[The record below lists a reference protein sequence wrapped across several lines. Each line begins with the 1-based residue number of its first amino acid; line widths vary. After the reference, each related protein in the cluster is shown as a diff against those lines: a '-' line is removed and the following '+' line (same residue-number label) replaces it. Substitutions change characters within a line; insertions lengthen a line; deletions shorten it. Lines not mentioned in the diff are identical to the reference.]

1 MNTKQMDYII
11 ETAKTLNLSRAAENL
26 FISQP
31 ALSYQIKVIEEEVG
45 FAIFDRVGKSIRLT
59 PAGQQL
65 VTSLQRISVDLQ
77 FAIEQAQNM
86 GEIYTDSIKIGF
98 ASRSALY
105 YLPQAMKLFE
115 QMHPDV
121 QIVPEIQAPND
132 SLTAFLHKELDL
144 ILLPKQEAQKL
155 SNVVIHPLYISQI
168 YLLCQQTDPLAQL
181 DRVTAQD
188 LAGRTL
194 LVNGGSSQT
203 LRQVQQRVLSTVP
216 IHYFNSPTH
225 DFTLIQVASDKAIC
239 LSPGYL
245 NDHSGVFAWIPFD
258 CPESFDLVLVSH
270 QDQLNPAIA
279 NLIALLQELYD
290 QSKLNL

>member
-105 YLPQAMKLFE
+105 YLPQAMKIFE

-225 DFTLIQVASDKAIC
+225 DFTLIQMASDKAIC

-270 QDQLNPAIA
+270 QDQLNPALA

>member
-105 YLPQAMKLFE
+105 YLPEAMKLFE

-168 YLLCQQTDPLAQL
+168 YLLCQQTDPLAQQ

-270 QDQLNPAIA
+270 QEQLNPALA
-279 NLIALLQELYD
+279 NLIAILQELYD

>member
-105 YLPQAMKLFE
+105 YLPQAMKIFE

-270 QDQLNPAIA
+270 QDQLNPALA

>member
-11 ETAKTLNLSRAAENL
+11 ETAKTLNLSRAAEYL

-155 SNVVIHPLYISQI
+155 SKVVIHPLYISQI

-270 QDQLNPAIA
+270 QDQLNPALA
-279 NLIALLQELYD
+279 NLIAILQELYD

>member
-144 ILLPKQEAQKL
+144 ILLPQQEAQKL
-155 SNVVIHPLYISQI
+155 SKVVIHPLYISQI

-270 QDQLNPAIA
+270 QDQLNPALA
-279 NLIALLQELYD
+279 NLIAILQELYD

>member
-26 FISQP
+26 YISQP

-86 GEIYTDSIKIGF
+86 GEIYKDSIKIGF
-98 ASRSALY
+98 ATRSALY

-168 YLLCQQTDPLAQL
+168 YLLCQQTDSLTQL

-290 QSKLNL
+290 QSSLHL

>member
-105 YLPQAMKLFE
+105 YLPQAMKIFE

-270 QDQLNPAIA
+270 QEQLNPALA
-279 NLIALLQELYD
+279 NLIAILQELYD

>member
-26 FISQP
+26 YISQP

-105 YLPQAMKLFE
+105 YLPQAIKLFE

-121 QIVPEIQAPND
+121 QIVPEIQAPNE

-168 YLLCQQTDPLAQL
+168 YLLCQQTDSLTQL

>member
-105 YLPQAMKLFE
+105 YLPQAIKLFE

-168 YLLCQQTDPLAQL
+168 YLLCQQMDPLAQL
-181 DRVTAQD
+181 DRATAQD

-245 NDHSGVFAWIPFD
+245 NDHSGAFAWIPFD

-270 QDQLNPAIA
+270 QDQLNPALA
-279 NLIALLQELYD
+279 NLIAILQELYD

>member
-26 FISQP
+26 YISQP

-86 GEIYTDSIKIGF
+86 GEIYKDSIKIGF

-168 YLLCQQTDPLAQL
+168 YLLCQQTDSLTQL

-245 NDHSGVFAWIPFD
+245 NDHSGAFAWIPFD

-290 QSKLNL
+290 QSNLHL

>member
-168 YLLCQQTDPLAQL
+168 YLLCQQTDPLAQQ

-203 LRQVQQRVLSTVP
+203 LRQVQQRVISTVP

-245 NDHSGVFAWIPFD
+245 NDHSGAFAWIPFD

-270 QDQLNPAIA
+270 QEQLNPALA
-279 NLIALLQELYD
+279 NLIAILQELYD

>member
-155 SNVVIHPLYISQI
+155 SKVVIHPLYISQI

-216 IHYFNSPTH
+216 IRYFNSPTH

-245 NDHSGVFAWIPFD
+245 NDYSGAFAWIPFD

-270 QDQLNPAIA
+270 QDQLNPALA
-279 NLIALLQELYD
+279 NLIAILQELYD

>member
-105 YLPQAMKLFE
+105 YLPEAMKLFE

-270 QDQLNPAIA
+270 QDQLNPALA

>member
-105 YLPQAMKLFE
+105 YLPQAMKIFE

-168 YLLCQQTDPLAQL
+168 YLLCQQMDPLAQL

-270 QDQLNPAIA
+270 QEQLNPALA
-279 NLIALLQELYD
+279 NLIAILQELYD

>member
-26 FISQP
+26 YISQP

-86 GEIYTDSIKIGF
+86 GEIYKDSIKIGF
-98 ASRSALY
+98 ATRSALY

-168 YLLCQQTDPLAQL
+168 YLLCQQMDPLAQL

-290 QSKLNL
+290 QSKLQL

>member
-105 YLPQAMKLFE
+105 YLPQAMKIFE

-155 SNVVIHPLYISQI
+155 SKVVIHPLYISQI

-270 QDQLNPAIA
+270 QDQLNPALA
-279 NLIALLQELYD
+279 NLIAILQELYD

>member
-26 FISQP
+26 YISQP

-105 YLPQAMKLFE
+105 YLPQAIKLFE

-121 QIVPEIQAPND
+121 QIVPEIQAPNE

-270 QDQLNPAIA
+270 QDQLNPALA

>member
-86 GEIYTDSIKIGF
+86 GEIYRGSIKIGF
-98 ASRSALY
+98 FTRSALY

-115 QMHPDV
+115 QMHSDV

-188 LAGRTL
+188 LSGRTL

-245 NDHSGVFAWIPFD
+245 NDHSGAFAWIPFD

-270 QDQLNPAIA
+270 QDQLNPALA
-279 NLIALLQELYD
+279 NLIAILQELYD

>member
-270 QDQLNPAIA
+270 QDQLNPALA
-279 NLIALLQELYD
+279 NLIAILQELYD

>member
-144 ILLPKQEAQKL
+144 ILLPKEEAQKL
-155 SNVVIHPLYISQI
+155 SKVVIHPLYISQI

-216 IHYFNSPTH
+216 IRYFNSPTH

-245 NDHSGVFAWIPFD
+245 NDYSGAFAWIPFD

-270 QDQLNPAIA
+270 QDQLNPALA
-279 NLIALLQELYD
+279 NLIAILQELYD

>member
-86 GEIYTDSIKIGF
+86 REIYTDSIKIGF

-168 YLLCQQTDPLAQL
+168 YLLCQQTDSLTQL

-258 CPESFDLVLVSH
+258 CLESFDLVLVSH
-270 QDQLNPAIA
+270 QDQLNPALA

>member
-105 YLPQAMKLFE
+105 YLPQAMKIFE

-216 IHYFNSPTH
+216 IHYFNSPTQ

-270 QDQLNPAIA
+270 QEQLNPALA
-279 NLIALLQELYD
+279 NLIAILQELYD

>member
-105 YLPQAMKLFE
+105 YLPQAMKIFE

-144 ILLPKQEAQKL
+144 ILLPTEEAQKL
-155 SNVVIHPLYISQI
+155 SKVVIHPLYISQI

-188 LAGRTL
+188 LSGRTL

-216 IHYFNSPTH
+216 IRYFNSPTH

-245 NDHSGVFAWIPFD
+245 NDHSGAFAWIPFD

-270 QDQLNPAIA
+270 QDQLNPALA
-279 NLIALLQELYD
+279 NLIAILQELYD

>member
-105 YLPQAMKLFE
+105 YLPQAMKIFE

-168 YLLCQQTDPLAQL
+168 YLLCQQTDPLAQQ

-270 QDQLNPAIA
+270 QEQLNPALA
-279 NLIALLQELYD
+279 NLIAILQELYD

>member
-105 YLPQAMKLFE
+105 YLPQAIKLFE

-168 YLLCQQTDPLAQL
+168 YLLCQQMDPLAQL

-258 CPESFDLVLVSH
+258 CPETFDLVLVSH
-270 QDQLNPAIA
+270 QDQLNPALA
-279 NLIALLQELYD
+279 NLIAILQELYD

>member
-105 YLPQAMKLFE
+105 YLPQAMKIFE

-155 SNVVIHPLYISQI
+155 SKVVIHPLYISQI

-270 QDQLNPAIA
+270 QEQLNPALA
-279 NLIALLQELYD
+279 NLIAILQELYD

>member
-1 MNTKQMDYII
+1 MDYII

-26 FISQP
+26 YISQP

-86 GEIYTDSIKIGF
+86 GEIYKDSIKIGF
-98 ASRSALY
+98 ATRSALY

-168 YLLCQQTDPLAQL
+168 YLLCQQMDPLAQL

-258 CPESFDLVLVSH
+258 CPETFDLVLVSH
-270 QDQLNPAIA
+270 QDQLNPALA
-279 NLIALLQELYD
+279 NLIAILQELYD

>member
-168 YLLCQQTDPLAQL
+168 YLLCQQTDSLTQL

-245 NDHSGVFAWIPFD
+245 NDHSGAFAWIPFD

-270 QDQLNPAIA
+270 QDQLNPALA
-279 NLIALLQELYD
+279 NLIAILQELYD

>member
-105 YLPQAMKLFE
+105 YLPQAIKLFE

-168 YLLCQQTDPLAQL
+168 YLLCQQMDPLAQL
-181 DRVTAQD
+181 DRATAQD

-216 IHYFNSPTH
+216 IRYFNSPTH

-245 NDHSGVFAWIPFD
+245 NDHSGAFAWIPFD

-270 QDQLNPAIA
+270 QDQLNPALA
-279 NLIALLQELYD
+279 NLIAILQELYD

>member
-168 YLLCQQTDPLAQL
+168 YLLCQQTDPLAQQ

-188 LAGRTL
+188 LTGRTL

-245 NDHSGVFAWIPFD
+245 NDHSGAFAWIPFD

-270 QDQLNPAIA
+270 QDQLNPALA

>member
-105 YLPQAMKLFE
+105 YLPQAIKLFE

-121 QIVPEIQAPND
+121 QIVPEIQAPNE

-155 SNVVIHPLYISQI
+155 SNVAIHPLYMSQI

-203 LRQVQQRVLSTVP
+203 LLQVQQRVLSTVP

-245 NDHSGVFAWIPFD
+245 NDHSGAFAWIPFD

-270 QDQLNPAIA
+270 QDQLNPALA
-279 NLIALLQELYD
+279 NLIAILQELYD

>member
-1 MNTKQMDYII
+1 MNIKQMDYII
-11 ETAKTLNLSRAAENL
+11 EPAKTLNLSRVAENL

-105 YLPQAMKLFE
+105 YLPQAIKLFE

-168 YLLCQQTDPLAQL
+168 YLLCQQMDPLAQL

-245 NDHSGVFAWIPFD
+245 NDHSGAFAWIPFD

-270 QDQLNPAIA
+270 QDQLNPALA
-279 NLIALLQELYD
+279 NLIAILQELYD

>member
-168 YLLCQQTDPLAQL
+168 YLLCQQMDPLAQL
-181 DRVTAQD
+181 DRATAQD

-245 NDHSGVFAWIPFD
+245 NDHSGAFAWIPFD

-270 QDQLNPAIA
+270 QDQLNPALA
-279 NLIALLQELYD
+279 NLIAILQELYD

>member
-168 YLLCQQTDPLAQL
+168 YLLCQQMDPLAQL
-181 DRVTAQD
+181 DRATAQD

-270 QDQLNPAIA
+270 QDQLNPALA

>member
-105 YLPQAMKLFE
+105 YLPQAIKLFE

-155 SNVVIHPLYISQI
+155 SGVVIHPLYISQI

-181 DRVTAQD
+181 DRATAQD

-245 NDHSGVFAWIPFD
+245 NDHSGAFAWIPFD

-270 QDQLNPAIA
+270 QDQLNPALA
-279 NLIALLQELYD
+279 NLIAILQELYD

>member
-194 LVNGGSSQT
+194 LVNGGSSQI
-203 LRQVQQRVLSTVP
+203 LRQVQQRVISTVP

-270 QDQLNPAIA
+270 QEQLNPALA
-279 NLIALLQELYD
+279 NLIAILQELYD

>member
-155 SNVVIHPLYISQI
+155 SKVVIHPLYISQI

-188 LAGRTL
+188 LSGRTL

-270 QDQLNPAIA
+270 QEQLNPALA
-279 NLIALLQELYD
+279 NLIAILQELYD